1 MDMSRKSSHTSR
13 KPGRKPLTRDMLL
26 PLPVAKVRA
35 MSLEHHLALAAM
47 HSGRG
52 SVEQMNVL
60 LKVTYLTYFMADAA
74 HESVDLDLFRAA
86 ETAFECCGLR
96 GHRDG
101 NWTLPTADHDV
112 LARILALHDRQLGSM
127 PSWRYT
133 EAWARIHAFLRS
145 DAQSPLPAPA
155 CA

>member
-1 MDMSRKSSHTSR
+1 MSRKSSHTLH

-26 PLPVAKVRA
+26 PLSVAKVRA

-52 SVEQMNVL
+52 SIEQMNVL

-74 HESVDLDLFRAA
+74 GEPVDPDMFRTA
-86 ETAFECCGLR
+86 EAAFECCGLR
-96 GHRDG
+96 GHHDG
-101 NWTLPTADHDV
+101 NWTLSTADHDV
-112 LARILALHDRQLGSM
+112 LARILALHDGQLGSM
-127 PSWRYT
+127 PSWRYA
-133 EAWARIHAFLRS
+133 EAWTRIHAFLRS
-145 DAQSPLPAPA
+145 DAQSPLTAPA